1 MEQLFKKIVLM
12 TKTMISF
19 EKNIELQIQYGVLK
33 ALGQSVLIRVG
44 KIGGGV
50 GTEVVL
56 DFFFWGVAFG
66 GTRTK

>member
-19 EKNIELQIQYGVLK
+19 EKNIELQIQYGLLK

-44 KIGGGV
+44 KIGEGV

-56 DFFFWGVAFG
+56 DFFFWGVTFG